1 MRTIRDE
8 DRQQRTSDG
17 ATVTIE
23 GVRCTRASSKAIL
36 VVVDGAEH
44 WIPQSQIHDDSEVYQ
59 LGDEGKLVI
68 TQWIAEQKGL
78 V

>member
-8 DRQQRTSDG
+8 DRQARSSDG
-17 ATVTIE
+17 TTVTIE
-23 GVRCTRASSKAIL
+23 GVRCTRVSTKAIL
-36 VVVDGAEH
+36 VHIDGAEH

-59 LGDEGKLVI
+59 LGDDGKLVI
-68 TQWIAEQKGL
+68 TQWIADHNGL